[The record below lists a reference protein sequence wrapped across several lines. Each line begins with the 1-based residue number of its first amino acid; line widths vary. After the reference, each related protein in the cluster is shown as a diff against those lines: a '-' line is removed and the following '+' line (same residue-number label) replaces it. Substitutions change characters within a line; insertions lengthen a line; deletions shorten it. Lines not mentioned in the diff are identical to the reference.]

1 MSYENVVQKIDE
13 AVIGDVVAGQIQAS
27 DLPVFSQEQQQSRY
41 VDVLKISAA
50 IISRDTQLI
59 IEE

>member
-27 DLPVFSQEQQQSRY
+27 DLPVFSQEHQQSRY

-59 IEE
+59 AS